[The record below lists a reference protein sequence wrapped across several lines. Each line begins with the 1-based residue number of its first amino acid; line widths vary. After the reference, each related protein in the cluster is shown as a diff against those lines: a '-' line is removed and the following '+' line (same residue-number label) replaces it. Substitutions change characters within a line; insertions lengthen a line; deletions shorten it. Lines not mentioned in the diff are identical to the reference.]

1 MDIEPEKQVKYVAC
15 RFKGGAS
22 AWWHQLLQTRQ
33 REGRGP
39 VRNCLRM
46 KQLLRSHFL
55 PTDFEQM
62 LYLRYQHCI
71 QGTRTVSD
79 YTEEFYRLSAR
90 NDLNEN
96 TNQIVARYIG
106 GLKDVIQDKLELNS
120 VWSLSQAVNFA
131 LKAEIQLTRGGRPHT
146 TRRPYS
152 DYATDVNKSA
162 TPGVKIAA
170 GSPVVIT
177 PPQTAQPGTSSGSA
191 ADLKQQPKLKAPV
204 RENPYARPSSIKCF
218 RCFQMGHKSNE
229 CPNRAQLQLATI
241 EGDEISGDH
250 EEQDPELEEV
260 VPDDGEP
267 LICVMEKML
276 LAPRQTPTSQRNAV
290 FKTRCTVYGKVCDL
304 LIDSGC
310 TENIISRSVVQ
321 ALKLKTTKSSHPYKI
336 SWVKKG
342 MDIAVTELCR
352 VTFSIG
358 KHYVCEVLCDIID
371 MDVCHII
378 LGRPWQYDVGAIY
391 DGRSNSYSFEW
402 KGKRLKLLPYQ
413 ADHIETSKAKAVVMH
428 LVSGNALVQSSK
440 EESLLLALVMREPST
455 HKFLTIVP
463 DEVQKLLQQYKDIC
477 PETLPAA
484 LPPLRA
490 LQHQIDLLPGASLPN
505 LPHYRLSPRDHA
517 ILQELV
523 DDLLEKQLIQP
534 SLSPCAV
541 PALLVPK
548 KDGSWRMCMDS
559 RAINNIT
566 IKFRFPVPRFEELL
580 EKLSGSTVFS
590 KLDLRSGYH
599 QIRIRPGDEWKT
611 AFKTRQGLYEWK
623 VMPFGLCNAPS
634 TFMRLM
640 NEILKPCL
648 NKFCVVYFDDI
659 LIFSPSVNE
668 HLQNL
673 QQVFEI
679 LLANKLYVNLPKC
692 ELATDT
698 VYFLGFI
705 VSAEGVKVDPK
716 KIQAISEWPTPK
728 SFFDIRSFHGL
739 ANFYRRF
746 IKGFSILA
754 APLTN
759 CLKSKQFLWTDEQQ
773 SSFEAI
779 KSALSTAPVLALP
792 DFEKPF
798 TVETDASATG
808 IGAVLMQQNKP
819 IEFFSEK
826 LCPARQKWSVYE
838 QELYAVIRAL
848 KQWEHYL
855 LHQDFV
861 LHSDHK
867 ALQFIN
873 TQKTLNRMHAR
884 WVLFLQR
891 FTFVLKHKSGAENRV
906 ADALSRQSL
915 LLTQLSTEMTGL
927 QCLQDLY
934 ATDSDFK
941 QIWETCLESPSAGE
955 YTIRHGYLFKN
966 NTLCI
971 PQSSWRQ
978 QLIQE
983 VHGGGLAAHVGHD
996 KTLEQLQHRF
1006 FWPQLR
1012 RDVSRFVERCPVC
1025 QSYKGGKNNSG
1036 LYLPLPVPETIW
1048 EDLSLNFVLG
1058 LPRTKRGNDSIM
1070 VVVDRFSKM
1079 AHFISCKKTYDALNI
1094 ARLFFNEIV
1103 RLHGIPRSLTSDRDV
1118 KFLSHFWREL

>member
-1 MDIEPEKQVKYVAC
+1 MADGSRRGTGDGDRSLEALWEAHANLDKRMEDVSGEMFRLSVDIRREFQALRNDLRNNLPRRGNKQMAGGRDRDREHGRRRAPIVSELTDSEIDGAGQFAEDVQSDSGDDYVPARTNRWRRGGPYDRHQGEFRVKLDIPFFDGRLHIEDYLDWERSVETFFEYMDIEPEKQVKYVAC
-15 RFKGGAS
+15 RLKGGAS

-39 VRNCLRM
+39 VRNWLRM

-106 GLKDVIQDKLELNS
+106 GLKDAIQDKLELNS

-152 DYATDVNKSA
+152 DYATDANKSA

-177 PPQTAQPGTSSGSA
+177 SPQTAQPGTSTGSA
-191 ADLKQQPKLKAPV
+191 ADLKQQQKLKAPV

-241 EGDEISGDH
+241 EGDEISGDN

-321 ALKLKTTKSSHPYKI
+321 ALKLKTTKNSHPYKI

-413 ADHIETSKAKAVVMH
+413 ADHIETSKAKAAVMH

-463 DEVQKLLQQYKDIC
+463 EEVQKLLQQYKDIC

-505 LPHYRLSPRDHA
+505 LPHYRLSPKDHA

-559 RAINNIT
+559 RAINKIT

-668 HLQNL
+668 HLQHL

-759 CLKSKQFLWTDEQQ
+759 CLKSKQFLWTM
-773 SSFEAI
+773 SS
-779 KSALSTAPVLALP
+779 SPVL
-792 DFEKPF
+792 
-798 TVETDASATG
+798 
-808 IGAVLMQQNKP
+808 
-819 IEFFSEK
+819 
-826 LCPARQKWSVYE
+826 
-838 QELYAVIRAL
+838 
-848 KQWEHYL
+848 KQLNPHFL
-855 LHQDFV
+855 LH
-861 LHSDHK
+861 
-867 ALQFIN
+867 
-873 TQKTLNRMHAR
+873 
-884 WVLFLQR
+884 LFWHFPILR
-891 FTFVLKHKSGAENRV
+891 
-906 ADALSRQSL
+906 SRL
-915 LLTQLSTEMTGL
+915 LLRQMRRL
-927 QCLQDLY
+927 Q
-934 ATDSDFK
+934 
-941 QIWETCLESPSAGE
+941 
-955 YTIRHGYLFKN
+955 
-966 NTLCI
+966 
-971 PQSSWRQ
+971 
-978 QLIQE
+978 
-983 VHGGGLAAHVGHD
+983 V
-996 KTLEQLQHRF
+996 
-1006 FWPQLR
+1006 
-1012 RDVSRFVERCPVC
+1012 
-1025 QSYKGGKNNSG
+1025 
-1036 LYLPLPVPETIW
+1036 
-1048 EDLSLNFVLG
+1048 
-1058 LPRTKRGNDSIM
+1058 
-1070 VVVDRFSKM
+1070 
-1079 AHFISCKKTYDALNI
+1079 
-1094 ARLFFNEIV
+1094 
-1103 RLHGIPRSLTSDRDV
+1103 
-1118 KFLSHFWREL
+1118 